1 MKHVVTAAEMQ
12 SADQYTSEKL
22 GLPSIVLMERAA
34 LAVADEICRRFA
46 AVKERKQTKVCIA
59 CGSGNN
65 GGDGFAL
72 GRILNERGFSV
83 HFFMVKEEQRM
94 SEANGMQR
102 KILENLGLAVSTGQP
117 IDEYDIIV
125 DALFGTGLHREITGG
140 YRELIGR
147 LNEMKGYKV
156 AVDIP
161 SGIHA
166 DDGSVL
172 GCAFQADLTVTFAFY
187 KWGQLLYP
195 GKEYCQEVIC
205 ADIGIPE
212 TALCENPPFGRMLD
226 AGDIPSRLPARKND
240 SHKGTYG
247 KAGVIAGSKQ
257 MGGAAILC
265 GKAAM
270 KTGVGYTKI
279 ITEKSNREP
288 LLSALPE
295 ALLYLYE
302 TDKDT
307 RDFQIDLN
315 TQENRNKQDS
325 QSDLNTQENQ
335 NKQDNRNDC
344 NDHQSGRYQLESLID
359 CNAVAIGP
367 GIGTGKEAE
376 ELLEAVLEA
385 YDCSLIVDADAINIL
400 AKRDD
405 LKEKMKRYAKKA
417 GEKGN
422 AVVLTPHK
430 KEFSRLTGISMGE
443 VPSKW
448 HQRALETAKE
458 YGVILVLKDAAT
470 RIYTPEG
477 MVYVNTTGNPGMSTA
492 GSGDVL
498 TGILCGLLTQM
509 KDKTLA
515 AVLGVYLH
523 GRCGDYAEEE
533 GNAYSMT
540 ATDMIDALN
549 YVLKG
554 AAKDET
560 L

>member
-1 MKHVVTAAEMQ
+1 MKYVVTAAEMQ

-22 GLPSIVLMERAA
+22 GLPSMVLMERAA

-46 AVKERKQTKVCIA
+46 PVRGKIRTRVCIA

-83 HFFMVKEEQRM
+83 HFFMAEEARHV
-94 SEANGMQR
+94 SEANGIQR

-125 DALFGTGLHREITGG
+125 DALFGTGLHREITGA
-140 YRELIGR
+140 YRRLIER
-147 LNEMKGYKV
+147 LNGMTGYKV

-172 GCAFQADLTVTFAFY
+172 GCAFFADLTVTFAFE

-195 GKEYCQEVIC
+195 GKEYCKETIC

-212 TALCENPPFGRMLD
+212 VSLCERPPFGRRLT
-226 AGDIPSRLPARKND
+226 AGDMPDCIPPRKND
-240 SHKGTYG
+240 SHKGTYK

-279 ITEKSNREP
+279 ITEQSNREP
-288 LLSALPE
+288 LLTVLPE
-295 ALLYLYE
+295 ALLYLYQ
-302 TDKDT
+302 TD
-307 RDFQIDLN
+307 DFPMEQLA
-315 TQENRNKQDS
+315 
-325 QSDLNTQENQ
+325 
-335 NKQDNRNDC
+335 DC
-344 NDHQSGRYQLESLID
+344 SAI
-359 CNAVAIGP
+359 AVGP
-367 GIGTGKEAE
+367 GIGTDREGEA
-376 ELLEAVLEA
+376 LLEGALET
-385 YDCSLIVDADAINIL
+385 YDASLVVDADAVNLL
-400 AKRDD
+400 AQRDD
-405 LKEKMKRYAKKA
+405 LKEALKRYVKKA
-417 GEKGN
+417 EKKGN
-422 AVVLTPHK
+422 VVVLTPHK
-430 KEFSRLTGISMGE
+430 KEFSRLTGISMDEGP
-443 VPSKW
+443 VQW
-448 HQRALETAKE
+448 HKTALETAKA
-458 YGVILVLKDAAT
+458 YGAVLVLKDAAT
-470 RIYTPEG
+470 RVYTPEG
-477 MVYVNTTGNPGMSTA
+477 TVYVNTTGNPGMSTA

-498 TGILCGLLTQM
+498 TGILCGLLAQA
-509 KDKTLA
+509 KEKTLA
-515 AVLGVYLH
+515 VAAGVYLH
-523 GRCGDYAEEE
+523 GQCGDYAAKT
-533 GNAYSMT
+533 GNPYAMT
-540 ATDMIDALN
+540 AADLADALN